1 MLPPPSGNFTKLYND
16 YIDEYLYLMTP
27 YEVVVFLFVLRHTH
41 GFQRASA
48 KFSYS
53 VLRDGFYVERD
64 GGDDSEKYEG
74 TGLSY
79 STIKKALDGLV
90 EYGFLIRGK
99 VSKAGTQYA
108 VGNAIQYNALVK
120 RHADKLNKGRK
131 KLRHAVRAQDDDNIE
146 ETAYIM
152 GRLPDARPKNDTQ
165 DSVMDGM
172 PDWLDGGYRLDDIK
186 RAMQALQDDTPDS
199 VMDDTQDD
207 DTQDDTLRF

>member
-27 YEVVVFLFVLRHTH
+27 YEVVVLLFVLRHTH

-53 VLRDGFYVERD
+53 VIRDGFLIQRN
-64 GGDDSEKYEG
+64 GGDDDDVMYCG

-79 STIKKALDGLV
+79 STIKKALDGLI
-90 EYGFLIRGK
+90 EYGFLIQGK

-108 VGNAIQYNALVK
+108 VGNAIQIAALKKRYN
-120 RHADKLNKGRK
+120 DKLNKGRK

-146 ETAYIM
+146 ETAYVM

-165 DSVMDGM
+165 DSVMDDTLPQWMDAGF
-172 PDWLDGGYRLDDIK
+172 RL
-186 RAMQALQDDTPDS
+186 ANDDTQDS
-199 VMDDTQDD
+199 VMDDKQDD
-207 DTQDDTLRF
+207 DTQNDTLPPVWM